1 MPLMLDLLRFWI
13 FTEFLRLI
21 LMISFRHNAIF
32 VHIPKC
38 AGQSV
43 EAAFLHDISPSLDWD
58 RHRHLLACFE
68 KPASW
73 SAAFPGRLAHLTA
86 EEYVGLSFVS
96 QEVWDD
102 CFKFTIVRDPVDRM
116 LSAWKYLNIRE
127 DFDTFSKKLLPKA
140 VADGQFFFRSQCDYL
155 MLKGQDKVAVDL
167 VLSIKKL
174 RQDWSQVQQR
184 CGLRSELGKRNATGQ
199 KDSPPVT
206 AYAAAAIREI
216 YSRDYELLGEYF

>member
-1 MPLMLDLLRFWI
+1 
-13 FTEFLRLI
+13 
-21 LMISFRHNAIF
+21 
-32 VHIPKC
+32 
-38 AGQSV
+38 
-43 EAAFLHDISPSLDWD
+43 
-58 RHRHLLACFE
+58 
-68 KPASW
+68 
-73 SAAFPGRLAHLTA
+73 
-86 EEYVGLSFVS
+86 
-96 QEVWDD
+96 
-102 CFKFTIVRDPVDRM
+102 
-116 LSAWKYLNIRE
+116 
-127 DFDTFSKKLLPKA
+127 
-140 VADGQFFFRSQCDYL
+140 